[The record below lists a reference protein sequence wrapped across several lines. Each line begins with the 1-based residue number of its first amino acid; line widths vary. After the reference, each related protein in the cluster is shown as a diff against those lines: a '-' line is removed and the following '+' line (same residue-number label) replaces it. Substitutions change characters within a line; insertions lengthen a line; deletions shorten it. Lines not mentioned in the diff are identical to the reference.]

1 MEQISTIGIDLA
13 KCIFQV
19 HGIDATGQPV
29 LRRRLRRT
37 QVLPLFAKLSPC
49 LVGMEACGTSHFWA
63 REIQKLG
70 HTVKLMPPIYVKPYV
85 KRNKTDAADAEAIC
99 EAVTRPGM
107 RFVPVK
113 NEEQQSAL
121 LLHRTRDLL
130 IRQRTML
137 VNALRAHMAEFGIIA
152 PQGIGNVRR
161 LIEIIGAD
169 DERLPTLV
177 RRTLSRI
184 LAQYAALTE
193 EIGGLE
199 KEIKAW
205 HLDNEVSRRL
215 ASVPGVGP
223 ITASAITATAV
234 DPGMFTSGRDFA
246 AWLGLTPRQHSS
258 GGKERKGGISKR
270 GDRYIR
276 RLLVI
281 GAMSVIRFARA
292 KAASGSDW
300 LSRLLQRRPTKVAA
314 LALANK
320 MARIIWALLAS
331 KESYRAPSAA

>member
-1 MEQISTIGIDLA
+1 MEQIITIGIDLA
-13 KCIFQV
+13 KNIFQV

-37 QVLPLFAKLSPC
+37 RGLPVFAKLPPC
-49 LVGMEACGTSHFWA
+49 LIGIEACGTSHFWA
-63 REIQKLG
+63 REIQRLG
-70 HTVKLMPPIYVKPYV
+70 HTVKLMPPVYVKPYV

-137 VNALRAHMAEFGIIA
+137 VNALRAHMAEFGIVA

-281 GAMSVIRFARA
+281 GAMSVIRFARV

>member
-1 MEQISTIGIDLA
+1 MEQISTIGIDIA

-29 LRRRLRRT
+29 LCRRLRRN
-37 QVLPLFAKLSPC
+37 QVLLMLAKLPPC

-137 VNALRAHMAEFGIIA
+137 VNALRAHMAEFGIVA
-152 PQGIGNVRR
+152 PQGIRNVRR
-161 LIEIIGAD
+161 LIEIVGAA
-169 DERLPTLV
+169 DERLPSLV
-177 RRTLSRI
+177 RKTLSRI

-193 EIGGLE
+193 EIDGLE

-205 HLDNEVSRRL
+205 HLDNQVSRRL

-234 DPGMFTSGRDFA
+234 DPGVFTSGRDFA

-258 GGKERKGGISKR
+258 AGKQRRGGISKR

-320 MARIIWALLAS
+320 MARIIWALLVS
-331 KESYRAPSAA
+331 KQSYRALPAT

>member
-1 MEQISTIGIDLA
+1 M
-13 KCIFQV
+13 
-19 HGIDATGQPV
+19 
-29 LRRRLRRT
+29 
-37 QVLPLFAKLSPC
+37 FAKLPPC
-49 LVGMEACGTSHFWA
+49 LVGIEACGTSHFWA

-70 HTVKLMPPIYVKPYV
+70 HTVKLMPPVYVKPYV
-85 KRNKTDAADAEAIC
+85 KRNRTDAADAEAIC

-121 LLHRTRDLL
+121 LLHRDLL

-152 PQGIGNVRR
+152 PQGIGNVHR

-205 HLDNEVSRRL
+205 HLDNQVSRRL

-246 AWLGLTPRQHSS
+246 AWLGLTPR
-258 GGKERKGGISKR
+258 
-270 GDRYIR
+270 
-276 RLLVI
+276 
-281 GAMSVIRFARA
+281 
-292 KAASGSDW
+292 
-300 LSRLLQRRPTKVAA
+300 
-314 LALANK
+314 
-320 MARIIWALLAS
+320 
-331 KESYRAPSAA
+331 